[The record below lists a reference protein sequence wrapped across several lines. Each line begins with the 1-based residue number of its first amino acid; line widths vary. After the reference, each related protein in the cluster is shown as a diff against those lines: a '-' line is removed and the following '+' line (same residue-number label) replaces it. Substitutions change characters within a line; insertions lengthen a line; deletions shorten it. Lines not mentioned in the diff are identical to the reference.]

1 MKSTVNI
8 LFKNMYHVLSCFYTP
23 RQRRDW
29 CNSFGTVCVCIYMCL
44 VLMGERT
51 DIHRSEFWHG
61 GQVEEC
67 VKVIGQ
73 GHLIFSAMK

>member
-1 MKSTVNI
+1 
-8 LFKNMYHVLSCFYTP
+8 MYSVVFTLHVSDATGVIVLARS
-23 RQRRDW
+23 
-29 CNSFGTVCVCIYMCL
+29 VCVYACVSYSW
-44 VLMGERT
+44 VNGQT
-51 DIHRSEFWHG
+51 YRSEFWHG